1 MSKLTGFIDYLAQ
14 QVKNGSIY
22 VWGGQGEVATNA
34 LIDKKETSA
43 SNKRRAKALLQKR
56 IKAGYSPENI
66 RAFDCSGLGTYY
78 LYNQTK
84 LLSGDKTAH
93 GLMGLTSTLSKA
105 KLRKGD
111 WVFRVYKSGANKGRA
126 YHIGYVVDDSLRV
139 IEAQGRDQGVV
150 KRTLNA
156 GGSAYWNAFGRPD
169 IFREEIEEGKE
180 ESSSKPVF
188 TRLLKYKTPYM
199 KGEDV
204 TNLQQ
209 LLADAG
215 MSPGSIDGTFGKNT
229 RDAVKLF
236 QKANALKV
244 DGIAGEDTVTALGGI
259 WKEDQS
265 TDEAEQ
271 IGNDSAQD
279 KNWTASR
286 LLKLTSPM
294 MKGEDVRSLQKALK
308 EAGQN
313 PGTID
318 GVFGEDTKAAVVAF
332 QRKAGLTQDGIAG
345 EKTITALGGTWKEA
359 GTAVSSWTASRLLK
373 LTSPM
378 MKGEDV
384 RNLQKALKE
393 AGLNPGTIDGTFGEK
408 TKAAVKAFQ
417 KQAGLTQDGIAGE
430 KTVTALGGIWKG

>member
-1 MSKLTGFIDYLAQ
+1 MGNLAGFIDYLAQ

-78 LYNQTK
+78 LYNKTK

-93 GLMGLTSTLSKA
+93 GLMGLTSTLSKS

-111 WVFRVYKSGANKGRA
+111 WVFRVYKSGSNKGRA
-126 YHIGYVVDDSLRV
+126 YHIGYVVDDSLHV
-139 IEAQGRDQGVV
+139 VEAQGRDQGVV

-156 GGSAYWNAFGRPD
+156 GGSSYWNAFGRPD

-204 TNLQQ
+204 TDLQQ

-236 QKANALKV
+236 QKANALRA
-244 DGIAGEDTVTALGGI
+244 DGIAGEDTVTALGGA
-259 WKEDQS
+259 WKEAG
-265 TDEAEQ
+265 AEV
-271 IGNDSAQD
+271 SS
-279 KNWTASR
+279 WTVSR

-294 MKGEDVRSLQKALK
+294 MNGEDVKSLQTALK

-318 GVFGEDTKAAVVAF
+318 GTFGEKTQTAVKAF
-332 QRKAGLTQDGIAG
+332 QKKSGLTQDGIAG
-345 EKTITALGGTWKEA
+345 EKTITALGGIWKYA
-359 GTAVSSWTASRLLK
+359 ASNASPWTVSRLLK

-378 MKGEDV
+378 MRGDDV
-384 RNLQKALKE
+384 RGLQQALKG
-393 AGLNPGTIDGTFGEK
+393 AGENPGTIDGIFGND
-408 TKAAVKAFQ
+408 TKSAVIAFQ
-417 KQAGLTQDGIAGE
+417 KSKKLTQDGIAG
-430 KTVTALGGIWKG
+430 KNTITALGGTWRG